1 MTDHRATWRWRPEP
15 GWLMLALL
23 GMTVGG
29 LLGAVYVVVVVIADV
44 VDKGVLN
51 GDTGGTLIGLL
62 GLAVFGSV
70 GGAVTGLAGG
80 VAVGVV
86 LTFLVGRDMPG
97 RAASALTFVGTAAT
111 VALLLW
117 LALPAVLSGAYED
130 HLAVLELT
138 SAVAAGL
145 GALWFRGQL
154 PDRRHRDAVQA
165 DQPRRPCAEL

>member
-1 MTDHRATWRWRPEP
+1 
-15 GWLMLALL
+15 MLSLL

-29 LLGAVYVVVVVIADV
+29 LLGAVYVVVVVTADV
-44 VDKGVLN
+44 VTKGALN

-62 GLAVFGSV
+62 GLAVFGSI

-80 VAVGVV
+80 VAVGLV

-97 RAASALTFVGTAAT
+97 HTASALTFMGTAAT
-111 VALLLW
+111 TALLLW
-117 LALPAVLSGAYED
+117 LVLPTVLGGAYQA
-130 HLAVLELT
+130 HVAVLELT

-154 PDRRHRDAVQA
+154 PDRSHRDAVQA
-165 DQPRRPCAEL
+165 NEPRRPCAEL